1 MVWLLDLRCL
11 PEWDLQPSL
20 QIRPRA
26 ASLSQAPSAFLSTFL
41 VYLRAVQ
48 PRSKSPNG
56 LGSHAA
62 QKD

>member
-41 VYLRAVQ
+41 VYLRAV
-48 PRSKSPNG
+48 
-56 LGSHAA
+56 
-62 QKD
+62 